1 MRLVGLA
8 ENQIVGVRIVN
19 ENPQTT
25 HKQGVKGLIESFVH
39 NHGEDALSRVVT
51 ASQWEALANYMH
63 PFKLA
68 QSQILITQGSQD
80 RTLYFVESGSL
91 SVHYEDKTAQIR
103 LAIVGAGS
111 VLGEG
116 GFFSHMPRNAT
127 VQAATECSMWS
138 ITPMRFAELSQ
149 RMPAAALALA
159 MALGAIVC
167 QRMHDR
173 RRRVAVT

>member
-1 MRLVGLA
+1 MIA
-8 ENQIVGVRIVN
+8 
-19 ENPQTT
+19 NPQFSN
-25 HKQGVKGLIESFVH
+25 KQDIQGLIEAFVH
-39 NHGEDALSRVVT
+39 NHGEDALSRSVT
-51 ASQWEALANYMH
+51 PAQWEALANYMQ
-63 PFKLA
+63 PFTLT
-68 QSQILITQGSQD
+68 QSQVLIMQGSQD

-91 SVHYEDKTAQIR
+91 SVHYEDAADRIR

-127 VQAATECSMWS
+127 VQAATECRMWS

-149 RMPAAALALA
+149 RVPSAALALA

-167 QRMHDR
+167 KRMQDR

>member
-1 MRLVGLA
+1 MNA
-8 ENQIVGVRIVN
+8 NSQFSN
-19 ENPQTT
+19 
-25 HKQGVKGLIESFVH
+25 KQSIKGLIEAFVH
-39 NHGEDALSRVVT
+39 NHGEDALSRSVT
-51 ASQWEALANYMH
+51 PDQWQALASYMQ
-63 PFKLA
+63 PFTLA

-80 RTLYFVESGSL
+80 RTLYFVETGSL
-91 SVHYEDKTAQIR
+91 TVHFEDAGDRIR

-127 VQAATECSMWS
+127 VQAATECRMWS
-138 ITPMRFAELSQ
+138 ITPLRFAELSH
-149 RMPAAALALA
+149 RLPGAALALT

-167 QRMHDR
+167 KRMQDR